1 MSDPDIRLN
10 YHSFLEEIKN
20 DFDPIIKKMREQ
32 DFNGWR
38 GQAWKGPAKKLKKT
52 FKSAGALAKIKWAGL
67 PLIGPVIAGIGGYL
81 ANMPLWGI
89 IGAAALIILITYWI
103 LVRRFVHEMTS
114 IASENFHVGA
124 FKAKKPKEYALWA
137 SFRHS
142 GATFNGLYA
151 LMTPLLI
158 DSPKTEVSID
168 QILNYAKG
176 QQDFLQANIDTYKEE
191 RTFLLD
197 EIEKNEK
204 YVLYLID
211 LLKSIN
217 TAIYR
222 IANGVMNFS
231 ELDFIC
237 AYTIYEMKGDKLYRI
252 VDKGTTG
259 SSPEQYEISREN
271 ALRYAVVDAAMSS
284 DGDPRYNL
292 SSPGRTIVSY
302 RMNMFNDAVWI
313 WNFHFDDSN
322 DRALSLTLSH
332 DIIDIREVYRLVH
345 AFCLILQKD
354 MMHKKEMTSIGDSYD
369 KTYQI

>member
-1 MSDPDIRLN
+1 MSDLNIRLN

-32 DFNGWR
+32 DFDGWR
-38 GQAWKGPAKKLKKT
+38 GQAWKGPLKKLKNT
-52 FKSAGALAKIKWAGL
+52 FKSAGTLAKIKWAGL
-67 PLIGPVIAGIGGYL
+67 PLIGPVIAGVGGYL
-81 ANMPLWGI
+81 AHIPLLGMI
-89 IGAAALIILITYWI
+89 SAAAFIIMITYWI
-103 LVRRFVHEMTS
+103 LVCRFTNEMAS
-114 IASENFHVGA
+114 IASEHFHVGA

-137 SFRHS
+137 AFRHS

-151 LMTPLLI
+151 FMTPLLI
-158 DSPKTEVSID
+158 DASKTDVSIE

-191 RTFLLD
+191 RAFLLS

-231 ELDFIC
+231 ELDFIS
-237 AYTIYEMKGDKLYRI
+237 AYTIYEVRGDKLYKI

-259 SSPEQYEISREN
+259 SSPEQFEINKEN

-292 SSPGRTIVSY
+292 SSPGRNVVSY
-302 RMNMFNDAVWI
+302 RMKMFNQAVWI
-313 WNFHFDDSN
+313 WNFHFDDGN

-345 AFCLILQKD
+345 AFCLILQKE
-354 MMHKKEMTSIGDSYD
+354 MLREKEMTQSGDSYD
-369 KTYQI
+369 KTYQN